1 MLLELVCFSIVYM
14 SWIEY
19 WKPKQNPIMS
29 KLIGDL
35 KSAFADKSRRISCT
49 WPSLERPMKKASRK
63 LKLFRIVAEARAVHA
78 FNHLRRVISE
88 VKSTKDNVG
97 ATLAGKTS
105 ENDKMHPG
113 CLNTAK
119 VENNQGTAWTFDVA
133 SKVEQIHA
141 KVFSEVAEQ
150 PKNNEE
156 LRQVDYY
163 VCTICGNTLEV
174 AAPERCPIWRPP
186 KAKPFKVDQC
196 GRL

>member
-1 MLLELVCFSIVYM
+1 M
-14 SWIEY
+14 
-19 WKPKQNPIMS
+19 
-29 KLIGDL
+29 
-35 KSAFADKSRRISCT
+35 AFAR
-49 WPSLERPMKKASRK
+49 KADEEGLTK
-63 LKLFRIVAEARAVHA
+63 VAKLFRAAVEAEALHA
-78 FNHLRRVISE
+78 SNHLQVMGE
-88 VKSTKDNVG
+88 VRSTKGNVG
-97 ATLAGKTS
+97 ATLAGETS
-105 ENDKMHPG
+105 ECDKMHLG

-119 VENNQGTAWTFDVA
+119 VESNQQAAWTFDVA
-133 SKVEQIHA
+133 SMVEQIHA

-150 PKNNEE
+150 PENNEE